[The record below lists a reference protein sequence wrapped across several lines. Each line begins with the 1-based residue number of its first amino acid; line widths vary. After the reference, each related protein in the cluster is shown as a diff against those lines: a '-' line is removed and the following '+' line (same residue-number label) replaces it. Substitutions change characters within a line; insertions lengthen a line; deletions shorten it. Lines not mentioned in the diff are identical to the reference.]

1 MLQMVFCNT
10 LQDSTVRMWNIEESD
25 KIPIVLENKRAQG
38 LKVTKV
44 GNASRVLGESPK
56 WVMLT

>member
-44 GNASRVLGESPK
+44 GNDSRVLGESPK